1 MSRITQ
7 RNTDRSTI
15 ETWGSASVSPTDDV
29 VVGSF
34 ATWTLTFT
42 VGAYAMDVGGGLK
55 IGTRRQADFGTPQ
68 FGDPAGDNFTTVT
81 CSREGSRFETTFD
94 SRGHKRPFNAVTV
107 IRLAAG
113 PLYPGDTVTAVLGDR
128 SGGSRGLQV
137 QSFPEAASDFAVFV
151 DPLSSGE
158 YKRVYCTSPNFRIRS
173 GPAET
178 LTAVAPTI
186 VEAGK
191 PFRVQVRANDR
202 FGNPTPVDAPG
213 LTLDADP
220 PVVVNLRQETGRA
233 TWIDGVTLGAAGV
246 RRLVLANDDAILA
259 VTNPVV
265 VRDHADEIIC
275 WGDTQAQT
283 ASTVGVGTPDE
294 YFAYA
299 RDLAAIDFTTH
310 QGNDFILSDADLEEV
325 RLAAGKYNDP
335 GRFVTFFGWE
345 WSGPTGTGGDRN
357 VMFLDDDG
365 PIYRSSHWQLCSE
378 EMSEHAGATECV
390 HARDLQARM
399 RQYMVE
405 TGRKVIMVPHIGGRR
420 SDFQAQD
427 RAIPLSGKGV
437 TGACSA
443 AHFGEHFVSECQA
456 GPRGAAVDPAAGKP
470 APVAGTRSR
479 QKNGPEAQDTELEP
493 VFEICSNHGIFEWRL
508 HEFLRAGVHV
518 GVVGASDDHTCR
530 PGLAYPSTP
539 EMTILGGLGAVYSR
553 ELTRQGIY
561 DGLMA
566 RHCYGTTGARMHVE
580 VAAGAMPMGRVCETE
595 HPPTISGV
603 VHGTAPIEAVT
614 LFDRSRERARFRPN
628 PRVRDVTRLRMTWSG
643 ANGPDRGRFMDWRG
657 ELRIDGGRI
666 VDAQPFNIFTAKYG
680 ITERSD
686 KRVAWS
692 SVTSGQ
698 EEGLLLELD
707 APDQATI
714 AFTAGPADLSFR
726 LGEARERRPGLGSGR
741 PGAAGS
747 GEHPSHIR

>member
-1 MSRITQ
+1 MGKITE
-7 RNTDRSTI
+7 RNTDQSTI
-15 ETWGSASVSPTDDV
+15 RTWGSVSVAPADDV

-68 FGDPAGDNFTTVT
+68 FDDPAADNYATVT
-81 CSREGSRFETTFD
+81 CSREGSRFETLFD
-94 SRGHKRPFNAVTV
+94 PRGHKRPFNAVAV
-107 IRLAAG
+107 IRLTAG
-113 PLYPGDTVTAVLGDR
+113 PLYPGDTVTVVLGDR
-128 SGGSRGLQV
+128 SSRSRGLQV

-158 YKRVYCTSPNFRIRS
+158 YRRVYCTSPNFRITS

-178 LTAVAPTI
+178 FTAVAPTI

-220 PVVVNLRQETGRA
+220 PVDVNLRADTGRA
-233 TWIDGVTLGAAGV
+233 TWIDGVTLSGAGV
-246 RRLVLANDDAILA
+246 RRLVLKDGDSVFA

-325 RLAAGKYNDP
+325 RLAAKEHNEP
-335 GRFVTFFGWE
+335 GRFAAFFGWE

-357 VMFLDDDG
+357 VMFVDDEG
-365 PIYRSSHWQLCSE
+365 PIYRSSHWQLWSE
-378 EMSEHAGATECV
+378 EISGHASETECV

-399 RQYMVE
+399 REYMAE

-427 RAIPLSGKGV
+427 
-437 TGACSA
+437 
-443 AHFGEHFVSECQA
+443 
-456 GPRGAAVDPAAGKP
+456 
-470 APVAGTRSR
+470 PV
-479 QKNGPEAQDTELEP
+479 LEP

-508 HEFLRAGVHV
+508 HEFLVAGVRV

-539 EMTILGGLGAVYSR
+539 EMTILGGLGAVHSR

-566 RHCYGTTGARMHVE
+566 RHCYGTTGARMYLE
-580 VAAGAMPMGRVCETE
+580 VAADNEHMGRVCETGG
-595 HPPTISGV
+595 PPSITGV
-603 VHGTAPIEAVT
+603 VHGTAPIEAIT
-614 LFDRSRERARFRPN
+614 LFDRTRELARFRPN
-628 PRVRDVTRLRMTWSG
+628 SKVRDATRLRITWSG
-643 ANGPDRGRFMDWRG
+643 ANGPDRGRFMNWHG
-657 ELRIDGGRI
+657 ELRIDGGSI
-666 VDAQPFNIFTAKYG
+666 VDAQPLNIFTAKYG

-686 KRVAWS
+686 DRVAWR

-714 AFTAGPADLSFR
+714 AFAAGPADLSFR
-726 LGEARERRPGLGSGR
+726 LGEARGDDLRWDLGGLEQWVRASTLHTSGDVLDAEFAFVDETAAPGERAYWVRVEQTDNHRAWSSPIYVTVT
-741 PGAAGS
+741 GARS
-747 GEHPSHIR
+747 

>member
-1 MSRITQ
+1 MGKITE
-7 RNTDRSTI
+7 RNTDQSTI
-15 ETWGSASVSPTDDV
+15 RTWGSVSVSPADDV

-68 FGDPAGDNFTTVT
+68 FDDPAADNYATVT
-81 CSREGSRFETTFD
+81 CSREDSRFETIFD
-94 SRGHKRPFNAVTV
+94 PRGHKRPFNAVAV

-113 PLYPGDTVTAVLGDR
+113 PLYPGDTVTVVLGDR
-128 SGGSRGLQV
+128 SSGSRGLQV

-158 YKRVYCTSPNFRIRS
+158 YRRVYCTSPNFRITS
-173 GPAET
+173 GPVET
-178 LTAVAPTI
+178 FTAVAPTI

-220 PVVVNLRQETGRA
+220 PVDVNLRADTGRA
-233 TWIDGVTLGAAGV
+233 TWIDGVTLSGTGV
-246 RRLVLANDDAILA
+246 RRMILKDGDSA
-259 VTNPVV
+259 FVVTNPVV

-283 ASTVGVGTPDE
+283 ASTVGVGTPVE

-325 RLAAGKYNDP
+325 RLAAKEHNEP
-335 GRFVTFFGWE
+335 GRFAAFFGWE

-357 VMFLDDDG
+357 VMFVDDEG
-365 PIYRSSHWQLCSE
+365 PIYRSSHWQLWSE
-378 EMSEHAGATECV
+378 EISEHASETECV

-399 RQYMVE
+399 REYMAE

-427 RAIPLSGKGV
+427 P
-437 TGACSA
+437 
-443 AHFGEHFVSECQA
+443 
-456 GPRGAAVDPAAGKP
+456 
-470 APVAGTRSR
+470 
-479 QKNGPEAQDTELEP
+479 ELEP

-508 HEFLRAGVHV
+508 HEFLVAGVHV

-566 RHCYGTTGARMHVE
+566 RHCYGTTGARMYLE
-580 VAAGAMPMGRVCETE
+580 VAADNEPMGRVCETGG
-595 HPPTISGV
+595 PPSITGV
-603 VHGTAPIEAVT
+603 VHGTAPIEAIT
-614 LFDRSRERARFRPN
+614 LFDRTRELARFRPN
-628 PRVRDVTRLRMTWSG
+628 SKVRDATRLRITWSG
-643 ANGPDRGRFMDWRG
+643 ANGPDRGRFMNWHG
-657 ELRIDGGRI
+657 ELRIDGGSI
-666 VDAQPFNIFTAKYG
+666 VDAQPLNIFTAKYG

-686 KRVAWS
+686 DRVAWR

-714 AFTAGPADLSFR
+714 AFAAGPADLSFR
-726 LGEARERRPGLGSGR
+726 LGEARGDDLRWDLGGLEQWVRASTLHTSGDVLDAEFAFVDETAAPGERAYWVRVEQTDNHRAWSSPIYVTVTRARS
-741 PGAAGS
+741 
-747 GEHPSHIR
+747 

>member
-1 MSRITQ
+1 MSKITE

-15 ETWGSASVSPTDDV
+15 ATWGAASISPTDDV

-34 ATWTLTFT
+34 ATWTLTYT

-68 FGDPAGDNFTTVT
+68 FDDPAGDNFTTVT

-94 SRGHKRPFNAVTV
+94 PRGHKRPFNAVAV
-107 IRLAAG
+107 IRLTAG
-113 PLYPGDTVTAVLGDR
+113 PLYPGDTVTVVLGDR
-128 SGGSRGLQV
+128 SRGSRGLQV
-137 QSFPEAASDFAVFV
+137 QSFPETASDFAVFV

-158 YKRVYCTSPNFRIRS
+158 YKRVYCTSPHFRIRS

-178 LTAVAPTI
+178 FTAVAPTI

-220 PVVVNLRQETGRA
+220 PVVVDLRAENGRA
-233 TWIDGVTLGAAGV
+233 TWIDGVTLGATGV
-246 RRLVLANDDAILA
+246 RRLALANGDGVLA

-265 VRDHADEIIC
+265 VRDDADGIIC

-299 RDLAAIDFTTH
+299 RDCAAIDFTTH

-325 RLAAGKYNDP
+325 RLAAKKYNDP
-335 GRFVTFFGWE
+335 GRFVAFFGWE

-357 VMFLDDDG
+357 VLFLDDEG
-365 PIYRSSHWQLCSE
+365 PIYRSSHWQLSGDE
-378 EMSEHAGATECV
+378 VPADAGATECV

-399 RQYMVE
+399 REYMAE

-420 SDFQAQD
+420 SDF
-427 RAIPLSGKGV
+427 
-437 TGACSA
+437 
-443 AHFGEHFVSECQA
+443 
-456 GPRGAAVDPAAGKP
+456 
-470 APVAGTRSR
+470 
-479 QKNGPEAQDTELEP
+479 EAQDPELEP

-508 HEFLRAGVHV
+508 HEFLRAGVRV

-530 PGLAYPSTP
+530 PGLAWPSTP
-539 EMTILGGLGAVYSR
+539 EMTILGGLGAVFSR
-553 ELTRQGIY
+553 ELTRRGIY

-566 RHCYGTTGARMHVE
+566 RHCYGTTGARMYLE
-580 VAAGAMPMGRVCETE
+580 VAADGMPMGRVGETGG
-595 HPPTISGV
+595 PPSISGV

-614 LFDRSRERARFRPN
+614 LFDRSRE
-628 PRVRDVTRLRMTWSG
+628 
-643 ANGPDRGRFMDWRG
+643 
-657 ELRIDGGRI
+657 
-666 VDAQPFNIFTAKYG
+666 
-680 ITERSD
+680 
-686 KRVAWS
+686 
-692 SVTSGQ
+692 
-698 EEGLLLELD
+698 LD
-707 APDQATI
+707 AIPAEPEDSRRDPAAHHLVRRQRT
-714 AFTAGPADLSFR
+714 GPRPLHE
-726 LGEARERRPGLGSGR
+726 LARGASHRRRQHRRRPAAQHLHGQVRHHAAQRQSGGVALGHVGPGGGAAARAGRPRPGDHRIRRRSGGSLVPARRGAGRRPELGPGR
-741 PGAAGS
+741 PGAAGP
-747 GEHPSHIR
+747 GEHPAHDR